1 MSPQEI
7 LEFLSDAELKG
18 DVSDEL
24 AQKLNGWVVRQSDVK
39 ARSLATDLALSLKSR
54 RESSRKLLDGA
65 AFPAARRALSPAL
78 VTPALLGALIE
89 HPEGFQRERERFS
102 VFIEQQLAFERA
114 LAALSGGDGSTGQ
127 ELDMALRDPEWRDE
141 IENALVILGGSV
153 EGATTLITQSGVPG
167 ALRVLLRDIV
177 NQITH
182 KEAFGRLL
190 RCFRRLKHLPL
201 VEAFQRADAA
211 SLPAPLQRR
220 SAAVLRWAPQR
231 RCKTTS
237 LRRLRR
243 ALRV

>member
-39 ARSLATDLALSLKSR
+39 ARSLATDLALNLKSR

-102 VFIEQQLAFERA
+102 V
-114 LAALSGGDGSTGQ
+114 LSSS
-127 ELDMALRDPEWRDE
+127 
-141 IENALVILGGSV
+141 N
-153 EGATTLITQSGVPG
+153 
-167 ALRVLLRDIV
+167 
-177 NQITH
+177 
-182 KEAFGRLL
+182 
-190 RCFRRLKHLPL
+190 
-201 VEAFQRADAA
+201 
-211 SLPAPLQRR
+211 
-220 SAAVLRWAPQR
+220 
-231 RCKTTS
+231 
-237 LRRLRR
+237 
-243 ALRV
+243 